1 MHLRKRAASG
11 VLIAVM
17 IVSLLSAMTVTAGA
31 TSVTTGSTIDVVFDA
46 NAPDGHV
53 GSLDGRRHKIKSV
66 SAIGFGAEVEQMAA
80 YRPKCIFLGWYT
92 DPWDGEKIT
101 RETSGSILRKCS

>member
-66 SAIGFGAEVEQMAA
+66 SAIGFGA
-80 YRPKCIFLGWYT
+80 
-92 DPWDGEKIT
+92 
-101 RETSGSILRKCS
+101 